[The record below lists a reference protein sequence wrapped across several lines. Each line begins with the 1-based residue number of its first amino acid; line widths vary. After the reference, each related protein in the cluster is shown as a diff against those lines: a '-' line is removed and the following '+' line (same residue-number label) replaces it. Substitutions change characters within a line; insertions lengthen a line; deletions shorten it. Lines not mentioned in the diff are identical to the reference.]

1 MEQRSKEWR
10 EARRGRFTSS
20 PAHRLLTDG
29 SRPMTKEELIEW
41 KKENPKSQK
50 KTTACTG
57 ESLYS
62 YAFEKACEIVYGVN
76 EEEQYLSFDVQTGK
90 ELEPL
95 AFERFK
101 ASKALEFI
109 DVQKVGF
116 VPYGDNSGS
125 SPDGLVNDD
134 ELVEVKCPKSATFF
148 RIVAD
153 GIDAI
158 KKEYIDQMQHQMM
171 CTKRKGCYFYVYIV
185 YNGLEMSHELY
196 IPRDDARIALIES
209 RTLEAV
215 KIRDEYVELLKKNRQ
230 A

>member
-1 MEQRSKEWR
+1 MGIKALGQ
-10 EARRGRFTSS
+10 
-20 PAHRLLTDG
+20 
-29 SRPMTKEELIEW
+29 
-41 KKENPKSQK
+41 
-50 KTTACTG
+50 TG
-57 ESLYS
+57 DT
-62 YAFEKACEIVYGVN
+62 YAFEKACEIVYGLDEDDQFVS
-76 EEEQYLSFDVQTGK
+76 YDMMKGI

-134 ELVEVKCPKSATFF
+134 ELVEIKCPKAATFF

-153 GIDAI
+153 GIEAI

-185 YNGLEMSHELY
+185 HNGLEMSHELY
-196 IPRDDARIALIES
+196 IPRDEARIALIES

-215 KIRDEYVELLKKNRQ
+215 KIRDEYVELLNKNRQ
-230 A
+230 S